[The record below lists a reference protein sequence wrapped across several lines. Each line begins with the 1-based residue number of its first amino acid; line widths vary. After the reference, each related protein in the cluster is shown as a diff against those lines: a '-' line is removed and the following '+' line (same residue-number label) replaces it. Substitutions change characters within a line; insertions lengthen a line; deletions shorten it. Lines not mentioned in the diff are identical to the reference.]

1 MSFILDA
8 LKKAEREPSRV
19 PTLATVHGPA
29 REKKIRAVGPWGVA
43 SVLMAGGGLLTWL
56 LWPPPNAVSPPASDF
71 QARMSAPSPASR
83 TNAERKTAPAAP
95 GDGPSSAPMA
105 RVPPPPD
112 PGQERGGPRQMTNPP
127 QMPPRSVQAP
137 STDFPLLGGV
147 PSGAGAAASSQRQR
161 VETRPIEPRG
171 AEAPF
176 IAGRPMTPKPA
187 EPSVPSQAEPS
198 VDADRAGAEV
208 VSPSAPSLPA
218 KTPTLREAI
227 AKMTLDVFVYT
238 AAKADR
244 MVVINGRR
252 YVQGQYVDGLYL
264 LEDISPEGV
273 ILSYQGERALLR
285 P

>member
-29 REKKIRAVGPWGVA
+29 REKIRAVGPWGVV

-56 LWPPPNAVSPPASDF
+56 LWPSPNAVPPPATDF

-83 TNAERKTAPAAP
+83 TNAERKTAPAGP
-95 GDGPSSAPMA
+95 GYGPSSASIE

-112 PGQERGGPRQMTNPP
+112 NEQERAGLGQMTNSP

-137 STDFPLLGGV
+137 PTDLSLLGGV
-147 PSGAGAAASSQRQR
+147 PGGAGVATPYQRQR
-161 VETRPIEPRG
+161 VETGPIEPRG

-176 IAGRPMTPKPA
+176 IGARPMRPKPA
-187 EPSVPSQAEPS
+187 EPSVPPQAEPS
-198 VDADRAGAEV
+198 ANADRAGAEV
-208 VSPSAPSLPA
+208 VLPSPPSLPA

-264 LEDISPEGV
+264 LEDINPEGV

>member
-8 LKKAEREPSRV
+8 LKKAEREPRRV

-29 REKKIRAVGPWGVA
+29 RVKMPTVGLWGVA

-56 LWPPPNAVSPPASDF
+56 LWPSPNVVPPPATDF
-71 QARMSAPSPASR
+71 QARIVAPSPASR
-83 TNAERKTAPAAP
+83 TNAERKIAPAAP
-95 GDGPSSAPMA
+95 GDGPSSGSMA
-105 RVPPPPD
+105 RVPPPQS

-127 QMPPRSVQAP
+127 QRPPRSVQAP
-137 STDFPLLGGV
+137 PTDLSSPGDV
-147 PSGAGAAASSQRQR
+147 PGGAAAATSSQRQR
-161 VETRPIEPRG
+161 VETRSIEPRG

-187 EPSVPSQAEPS
+187 EPSVPPQAEPRA
-198 VDADRAGAEV
+198 DADRVGAGV
-208 VSPSAPSLPA
+208 GPPSPPSSPA
-218 KTPTLREAI
+218 KTPALREAM

-252 YVQGQYVDGLYL
+252 YVPGQYVDGLYL
-264 LEDISPEGV
+264 LEDINPEGV